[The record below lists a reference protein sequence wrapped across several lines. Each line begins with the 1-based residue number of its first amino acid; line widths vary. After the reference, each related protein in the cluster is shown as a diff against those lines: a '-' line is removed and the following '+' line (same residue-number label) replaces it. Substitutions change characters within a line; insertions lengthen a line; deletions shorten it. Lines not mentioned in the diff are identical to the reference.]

1 MVIRVVSVAILAQAI
16 LVQVMMAQV
25 SDRLP
30 IKLAVLRPLR
40 SMANVIK

>member
-25 SDRLP
+25 SGRLP
-30 IKLAVLRPLR
+30 IKFAVLRPLR
-40 SMANVIK
+40 SLANVIQ